1 MIFEEIQLDEFKFM
15 IFKNIHSFCY
25 SLSFKREKDIVK
37 EEEFNYVQKEKER
50 TINIHYKKIRKE
62 EKKGKIQKNLKFE
75 FEIKK

>member
-37 EEEFNYVQKEKER
+37 EEEFNYV
-50 TINIHYKKIRKE
+50 
-62 EKKGKIQKNLKFE
+62 
-75 FEIKK
+75 